1 MEKLSLQIA
10 KETDAD
16 DYIALE
22 KKVGG
27 PTYHALASKE
37 EFLKEISEWK
47 TYLFKLGAKTV
58 GHVSLQIRE
67 DGSVHF
73 GGLAID
79 PEYQGKGYGRQAC
92 ELVLSELKIKTGFDL
107 VVHPDNYKAIN
118 LYKSFGFEIIER
130 RENYYGDGQPRVI
143 LAKTNKKL

>member
-10 KETDAD
+10 SEADAD

-47 TYLFKLGAKTV
+47 TYLFKLGGKII
-58 GHVSLQIRE
+58 GHISFQTRE
-67 DGSVHF
+67 NGSVHF

-79 PEYQGKGYGRQAC
+79 PEYQGKSYGRQAS
-92 ELVLSELKIKTGFDL
+92 ELVAKILKNVSKFDL
-107 VVHPDNYKAIN
+107 VVHPDNIKAIN

-130 RENYYGDGQPRVI
+130 QENYYGDGQPRVI
-143 LAKTNKKL
+143 LEKHNKKI